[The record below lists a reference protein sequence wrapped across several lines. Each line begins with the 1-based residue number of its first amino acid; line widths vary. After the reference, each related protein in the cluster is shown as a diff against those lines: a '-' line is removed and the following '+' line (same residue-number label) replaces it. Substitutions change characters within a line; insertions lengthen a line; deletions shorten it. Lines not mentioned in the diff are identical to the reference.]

1 MGIRIFFFFCNI
13 YGYMYILEKDIYCIY
28 WIRNRINVT
37 SRGIFVQLMIVRKI
51 AKRDTI
57 KCYLNN

>member
-1 MGIRIFFFFCNI
+1 
-13 YGYMYILEKDIYCIY
+13 MYILEKDIYCI
-28 WIRNRINVT
+28 RNRINEA
-37 SRGIFVQLMIVRKI
+37 SREIFVQLMIVRKI